1 MPTKEDLLLEKR
13 RYGLP
18 QTISFFEEKQLE
30 KGTPVQKII
39 GYIEMQDV
47 VIDVTHNVLIP
58 RYETEELIIK
68 VNNDNKGK
76 TNLKVLDLCTG
87 SGFIG
92 LALKKANPT
101 WDIYMSDISNEA
113 ITQANINAK
122 KNDLDV
128 KVIQSDLFKKIN
140 VNDFDVIVSN
150 PPYISYDE
158 KLSSSVLD
166 FEPHNALFADD
177 QGLYFYK
184 EIIKQA
190 KSKLKE
196 NGSLYFEINPF
207 HIDWWILQKEK
218 YNIEILKDINN
229 KDRIVKLTYK

>member
-1 MPTKEDLLLEKR
+1 
-13 RYGLP
+13 
-18 QTISFFEEKQLE
+18 
-30 KGTPVQKII
+30 
-39 GYIEMQDV
+39 
-47 VIDVTHNVLIP
+47 
-58 RYETEELIIK
+58 
-68 VNNDNKGK
+68 
-76 TNLKVLDLCTG
+76 
-87 SGFIG
+87 
-92 LALKKANPT
+92 
-101 WDIYMSDISNEA
+101 MSDISNEA

-158 KLSSSVLD
+158 KLSNSVLH

-207 HIDWWILQKEK
+207 HID
-218 YNIEILKDINN
+218 
-229 KDRIVKLTYK
+229 

>member
-101 WDIYMSDISNEA
+101 W
-113 ITQANINAK
+113 
-122 KNDLDV
+122 
-128 KVIQSDLFKKIN
+128 
-140 VNDFDVIVSN
+140 
-150 PPYISYDE
+150 
-158 KLSSSVLD
+158 
-166 FEPHNALFADD
+166 
-177 QGLYFYK
+177 
-184 EIIKQA
+184 
-190 KSKLKE
+190 
-196 NGSLYFEINPF
+196 
-207 HIDWWILQKEK
+207 
-218 YNIEILKDINN
+218 
-229 KDRIVKLTYK
+229 